1 MYDVNTYPWEVTAKV
16 LAKTLGVSERCVQQL
31 REDGLFQNEKKARF
45 DLRTCVQAYISY
57 KVEAARGEREKTG
70 TADEEKLKLTR
81 AKRRIEEKKLQII
94 QGKLHRSDAVQAVMS
109 RMLLNFKA
117 KLSAIPTTLA
127 PQLLAQMQLP
137 VIQDILL
144 EGINEA
150 LNELSEYD
158 PEAFYY
164 ESDDEIVP
172 DDLDDEEEEEDDA

>member
-1 MYDVNTYPWEVTAKV
+1 M
-16 LAKTLGVSERCVQQL
+16 
-31 REDGLFQNEKKARF
+31 
-45 DLRTCVQAYISY
+45 
-57 KVEAARGEREKTG
+57 
-70 TADEEKLKLTR
+70 KLTR

-94 QGKLHRSDAVQAVMS
+94 QGKLHRSDTVQAVMS

-127 PQLLAQMQLP
+127 PQLLAQTQLP
-137 VIQDILL
+137 VIQNILL